1 MGLRVDNQVKP
12 GHKYALPHTLVT
24 KGEGTSSRQTLV
36 VRIILV
42 LATTAVH
49 SHSSAGLHYRHSTP
63 CTNST
68 DASPCNNRSIAIAH
82 ANQKAHPHNQNHK
95 IVETNSLRALLTIP
109 ATGSSEHVRLCPSIA
124 NVVHVSFVAGGV
136 TICCLWN
143 MLVSQKLKIYMRVAY
158 LS

>member
-1 MGLRVDNQVKP
+1 MELRVDSQVKP

-36 VRIILV
+36 VQIILV

-49 SHSSAGLHYRHSTP
+49 SHSSAALHYRHSTP
-63 CTNST
+63 CTNSA
-68 DASPCNNRSIAIAH
+68 DASPCNNRSIAIAQ
-82 ANQKAHPHNQNHK
+82 ANQKARPHNQNRK
-95 IVETNSLRALLTIP
+95 IVETNSLWALVTIS
-109 ATGSSEHVRLCPSIA
+109 ATGSSENVRLCYSIA
-124 NVVHVSFVAGGV
+124 NVVHVSFVAGVV

-143 MLVSQKLKIYMRVAY
+143 MLISQKLKIYTRVAY